1 MNHSLP
7 LALIAAGALCCGSVA
22 SAQMKPAPARTTTA
36 KTVATSHSTTTVKPA
51 VGKPVVAARTT
62 TTTRTSASTPKG
74 RMVTVKTSTGK
85 TVTYDCGKAGNATK
99 TACKK

>member
-1 MNHSLP
+1 MTKFLP
-7 LALIAAGALCCGSVA
+7 LALIAAASLCCGS
-22 SAQMKPAPARTTTA
+22 SAFAQA
-36 KTVATSHSTTTVKPA
+36 KMTSAKSVATSHSMTTVKPA
-51 VGKPVVAARTT
+51 MGKPAVAAKTT
-62 TTTRTSASTPKG
+62 TTTRTSAATPKG